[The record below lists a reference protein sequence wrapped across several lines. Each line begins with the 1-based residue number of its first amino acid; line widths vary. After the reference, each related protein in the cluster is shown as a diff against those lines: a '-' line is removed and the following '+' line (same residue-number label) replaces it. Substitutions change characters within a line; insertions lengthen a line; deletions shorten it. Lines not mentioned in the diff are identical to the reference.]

1 MSEDIE
7 IIDAHHHFWDLNKNY
22 YPFLSDKIDPD
33 FFLGNYK
40 SIRKNYLPVD
50 YIKDIKSHNVIGTV
64 HCEAEW
70 DRQDQVGETK
80 WLEKV
85 SKKNKFPNAI
95 VGHAWFHKNNAEA
108 VIAEQASF
116 DIVKGIRSKPTVK
129 ISRNSLQYIKD
140 GSMKDEK
147 WRSGLK
153 LLEKYN
159 LNYDLRVPCWHL
171 EEAVE
176 IVRLIPNTKVIINH
190 AGFPWD
196 RSKEGM
202 EFWRKGIKL
211 ISSEPNT
218 YIKLSEF
225 GVNGQDWNY
234 AENAN
239 IIYELIDFFSPERC
253 MFASNFPVSKLKVT
267 FNDLFNNY
275 KKIVEKFSTGEK
287 QALFSKTAI
296 KTYNIENKL
305 FNKQ

>member
-1 MSEDIE
+1 MTKDIE
-7 IIDAHHHFWDLNKNY
+7 IIDAHHHFWDLNQNY

-50 YIKDIKSHNVIGTV
+50 YIKDIKSHNIIGTV

-80 WLEKV
+80 WLE
-85 SKKNKFPNAI
+85 SLLKKNKFPNAI

-116 DIVKGIRSKPTVK
+116 DIVKGIRSKPSVK
-129 ISRNSLQYIKD
+129 FSRNSLQYIKD
-140 GSMKDEK
+140 GSMQDEK

-176 IVRLIPNTKVIINH
+176 IVRLI
-190 AGFPWD
+190 
-196 RSKEGM
+196 
-202 EFWRKGIKL
+202 
-211 ISSEPNT
+211 
-218 YIKLSEF
+218 
-225 GVNGQDWNY
+225 
-234 AENAN
+234 
-239 IIYELIDFFSPERC
+239 
-253 MFASNFPVSKLKVT
+253 NFDP
-267 FNDLFNNY
+267 
-275 KKIVEKFSTGEK
+275 
-287 QALFSKTAI
+287 QAAR
-296 KTYNIENKL
+296 
-305 FNKQ
+305 

>member
-33 FFLGNYK
+33 FFLGNYE

-50 YIKDIKSHNVIGTV
+50 YIKDIKNHNVIGTI

-80 WLEKV
+80 WLEKLL
-85 SKKNKFPNAI
+85 KNNKFPNAI
-95 VGHAWFHKNNAEA
+95 VCHAWFHKNNAEA

-116 DIVKGIRSKPTVK
+116 DIVKGIRSKPSVK
-129 ISRNSLQYIKD
+129 FSRKTKQYITD

-196 RSKEGM
+196 RSKTGLKK
-202 EFWRKGIKL
+202 WKDSLKILSK
-211 ISSEPNT
+211 EPNT
-218 YIKLSEF
+218 FIKLSEF
-225 GVNGQDWNY
+225 GVKGQEWNY
-234 AENAN
+234 KENEK
-239 IIYELIDFFSPERC
+239 IILELIDIFSPSRC
-253 MFASNFPVSKLKVT
+253 MFASNFPVSGLKIS
-267 FNDLFNNY
+267 FNNLYKNY
-275 KKIVEKFSTGEK
+275 KKIVGNFS
-287 QALFSKTAI
+287 S
-296 KTYNIENKL
+296 N
-305 FNKQ
+305 